1 LAAHPLAAKNI
12 LKERQLRQK
21 TEESFK
27 LKANFLPITVL
38 KFLRADQRSILQQ
51 LKETQKAAPNYF
63 QQSPVILDF
72 SQLKRS
78 PKGLDLAKLSQLV
91 REYQLIPVG
100 VQGLYP
106 EEEPQAQELGLA
118 LWRKGAAM
126 EKQSAPESESES
138 ELEPESKIV
147 EPTDIL
153 NSAPKSKNNLIIT
166 KPVRSGMQV
175 RAKETSLVILA
186 PVSSGAECIADGDI
200 FCYAPVRGRMLAGAS
215 GNTQAQIFCLS
226 LEAELI
232 SIAGYYLLYDECP
245 ADRSGHF
252 QIFLKDSRIYINN
265 LLERSEV
272 CLK

>member
-1 LAAHPLAAKNI
+1 MSQKN
-12 LKERQLRQK
+12 
-21 TEESFK
+21 EEAFK

-38 KFLRADQRSILQQ
+38 QFLRVDQRSIVQQ
-51 LKETQKAAPNYF
+51 LKETQKTAPNFF

-78 PKGLDLAKLSQLV
+78 PKGVDLAKLTQIV

-106 EEEPQAQELGLA
+106 EEEAQAAELGLV
-118 LWRKGAAM
+118 LWRKGAGMA
-126 EKQSAPESESES
+126 KQSPASS
-138 ELEPESKIV
+138 EPEPETKTA
-147 EPTDIL
+147 EPIEAAD
-153 NSAPKSKNNLIIT
+153 SASQHKNNLIIT
-166 KPVRSGMQV
+166 KPVRSGMQI
-175 RAKETSLVILA
+175 RAKETNLVILA

-245 ADRSGHF
+245 TDRNGHF